1 MKRLISLVL
10 ALSCLLTLTVPASA
24 ADNATGT
31 TLRLEE
37 TKGTVTVKT
46 ASGESKSI
54 VKSMRLYNGYSVA
67 TGASSSAYIGLD
79 DTKAVQLDSSGMV
92 EIKKQGKKLEVSLT
106 SGQLY
111 FNVTEPLKTDE
122 SLNIRTA
129 TMVTGIRG
137 SFGWVTSTEMGLMHG
152 HVTLTCTNP
161 ETGETRVTE
170 VYSGEK
176 VTFEAATQE
185 TAADPTLLE
194 IDFVK
199 EEIVNDDVPAIVVE
213 AVKNDET
220 LQQQLTEDVESIDV
234 PELIGSLETK
244 QAEEKEAEEA
254 AQAQVETALAA
265 QETAIAEEAAA
276 EQAIGMSD
284 GTAQEYVFETPAPA
298 PADDDSGDDTPTTYT
313 VTDATQLGAAL
324 SANDDVTFT
333 GTGTASNLS
342 IADGKTLTIA
352 SGANLTLG
360 GTSENLS
367 NHTLINNGTLTISG
381 TFNNG
386 GATAGRFVNNGT
398 LTINKGA
405 SFVNKANGIFSGS
418 KSFTGDGTGD
428 GTLKF
433 TVTFN
438 TDGGSAVAAQEVEYN
453 DYATA
458 VESTKTDYTFGG
470 WYRDAS
476 LSTVWS
482 PGTDAITD
490 NLTVYAKWTASSLSG
505 SVNSDV
511 TWALTENG
519 TLSGGGTAYQLSFA
533 LASGSTTGFISDYDD
548 ASTRPWVNY
557 AASINDVSIGAGIT
571 IIGRSACS
579 GFTALTSVTI
589 PRGVCALSSNAFSGC
604 SSLSSVTIQGDLRG
618 NGNGV
623 GDFAFY
629 GCASNLNVEFTNST
643 ELALLGRNKSS
654 GTAHLAIGNSAFDAG
669 TTLTV
674 GDNTVTAVRG
684 TVGSIDATS
693 PAGALGDGTTYSYS
707 SVCADRI
714 DTTGDVQLYVQSTG
728 TANEIVNYYNGY

>member
-1 MKRLISLVL
+1 MKKAISLIL
-10 ALSCLLTLTVPASA
+10 AFSFLLALTVPAAA
-24 ADNATGT
+24 ADSAVGT
-31 TLRLEE
+31 TLRLTE

-46 ASGESKSI
+46 AAGESKSV
-54 VKSMRLYNGYSVA
+54 VKSMRLYSGYTVG

-137 SFGWVTSTEMGLMHG
+137 SFGWVTPKEMGLMHG

-161 ETGETRVTE
+161 ETGASRVTE

-176 VTFEAATQE
+176 VTFETATQV

-199 EEIVNDDVPAIVVE
+199 EEITNADVPAIVVE
-213 AVKNDET
+213 EIKKDET
-220 LQQQLTEDVESIDV
+220 LQAQLTEHAEAVLAENPEATVIDV
-234 PELIGSLETK
+234 PTLIGSLETK
-244 QAEEKEAEEA
+244 QAEEKAAEEA
-254 AQAQVETALAA
+254 AQAQVEEAVAA

-276 EQAIGMSD
+276 EQASGTTG
-284 GTAQEYVFETPAPA
+284 GTAQDYVFETPAA
-298 PADDDSGDDTPTTYT
+298 STGDGGSDYTPSAPTTYT
-313 VTDATQLGAAL
+313 VTFDTGSGSAVTPQTVL
-324 SANDDVTFT
+324 SGSTVTRP
-333 GTGTASNLS
+333 
-342 IADGKTLTIA
+342 ADPTYDG
-352 SGANLTLG
+352 
-360 GTSENLS
+360 
-367 NHTLINNGTLTISG
+367 
-381 TFNNG
+381 F
-386 GATAGRFVNNGT
+386 
-398 LTINKGA
+398 
-405 SFVNKANGIFSGS
+405 SFVNWYTDSTYATVFD
-418 KSFTGDGTGD
+418 FTSDIMENTTIYAGWGY
-428 GTLKF
+428 
-433 TVTFN
+433 TVTLY
-438 TDGGSAVAAQEVEYN
+438 TD
-453 DYATA
+453 
-458 VESTKTDYTFGG
+458 STKTTVYDTQKVLTGG
-470 WYRDAS
+470 KAARPAS
-476 LSTVWS
+476 NPSK
-482 PGTDAITD
+482 TDAIFDNWYIGGTTETVFDFTTSITADTD
-490 NLTVYAKWTASSLSG
+490 IYAKWTASSLSG

-533 LASGSTTGFISDYDD
+533 LASGSTSGFISDYDD
-548 ASTRPWVNY
+548 ASTRPWVDY

-589 PRGVCALSSNAFSGC
+589 PGGVRALSINAFSGC
-604 SSLSSVTIQGDLRG
+604 SSLSSVTIRGDLRG

-629 GCASNLNVEFTNST
+629 GCASNLNVEFTNSAG
-643 ELALLGRNKSS
+643 LALLGRNKSS

-669 TTLTV
+669 TTLKV

-684 TVGSIDATS
+684 TVGSFDATS
-693 PAGALGDGTTYSYS
+693 STVALGDGTTYSYSYS